1 MTEAIGHLRA
11 LPSLPGLQE
20 LIPFVKP
27 APIDQEPSKKQKKQ
41 HEGSKK
47 KAKEVPLENQLQSME
62 VTEA

>member
-1 MTEAIGHLRA
+1 MTEMAGHLVDS
-11 LPSLPGLQE
+11 SLTGLQE

-47 KAKEVPLENQLQSME
+47 KAKEVSLESQLQSME